1 VRGEDELRSARC
13 ALRTRRW
20 HAPAGHG
27 CGALGPPEPAAQVK
41 PCGQMAQS
49 AGAEALVWSAKR
61 PGAQGLAFG
70 SAVPAGQKAPCAQ
83 GTLSAAVP
91 VCGQA
96 QPAAQGRQALVLAA
110 GCHVPAAQGVGEAL
124 GAGEVAQKAPG
135 GQP

>member
-1 VRGEDELRSARC
+1 
-13 ALRTRRW
+13 
-20 HAPAGHG
+20 
-27 CGALGPPEPAAQVK
+27 
-41 PCGQMAQS
+41 MAQS

-61 PGAQGLAFG
+61 PAAHGLAFG

-96 QPAAQGRQALVLAA
+96 QPAAQGRHALVLAA
-110 GCHVPAAQGVGEAL
+110 GCHQPAAQSDGEAL